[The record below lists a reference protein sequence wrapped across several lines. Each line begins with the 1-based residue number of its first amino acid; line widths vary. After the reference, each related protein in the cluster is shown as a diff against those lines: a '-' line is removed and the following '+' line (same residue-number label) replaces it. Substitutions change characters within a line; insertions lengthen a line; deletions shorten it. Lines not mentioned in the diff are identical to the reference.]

1 MTQTLPAPAT
11 TPLNADWRL
20 ALGTLAALLALL
32 GLTFWGTF
40 SSIVAIWIRSE
51 TFAHGFLVVPMV
63 AYLAWIKRRSLLMMR
78 PHPTPLAALLLLLL
92 SMIWL
97 VAHVGDVIGVQQFAV
112 VAMIPVLVWVVLG
125 VQALRILAFPLGFL
139 FFAVPFGDFLVP
151 VLQDVTAHFAV
162 KGLQLSGI
170 PVYLEGRFFYIP
182 SGSFEVAQGCSGIR
196 YLIASV
202 ALGVLYA
209 YLTYYTLWRRL
220 VFIALATVVPIIA
233 NGMRAY
239 GIVMLADLSDYKL
252 AVGVDHLIYGWLF
265 FGVVMLLLF
274 WLGSLFRESVEAV
287 PPESPVV
294 AGEQRRPLS
303 LKDLLP
309 LMPVLL
315 LMPSGPLVSAWLDG
329 AMTAAPAVKLR
340 LPAGVAGWEGPFPAQ
355 RPLGTTYYGAYSQ
368 ALGEYRR
375 DGHTVQLFAANY
387 TRQQQ
392 GAELINTQNTLYDFT
407 TWRRAS
413 EQQTDIALDGDQQWP
428 LHATRLISSASNRLV
443 WQWYMVDDQITAQP
457 MMVKLYE
464 LQMRLSGV
472 NPISSTVILTADYD
486 VDVSNAQES
495 LRGFMVAMLPAIRNM
510 VDAVP

>member
-1 MTQTLPAPAT
+1 MTQTLPASAT
-11 TPLNADWRL
+11 PPLSAEWRL
-20 ALGTLAALLALL
+20 ALGTLAALLAVL
-32 GLTFWGTF
+32 GLTFWHTF
-40 SSIVAIWIRSE
+40 ASIVAIWIRSE
-51 TFAHGFLVVPMV
+51 TFAHGFLIVPMV
-63 AYLAWIKRRSLLMMR
+63 IYLAWSKRRVLMMLQPR
-78 PHPTPLAALLLLLL
+78 PTPLAALVLLLL
-92 SMIWL
+92 SIIWL

-125 VQALRILAFPLGFL
+125 IQVVRILAFPLGFL

-202 ALGVLYA
+202 VLGVLYA
-209 YLTYYTLWRRL
+209 YLMYHTLWRRL
-220 VFIALATVVPIIA
+220 AFIILATVVPIIA
-233 NGMRAY
+233 NGIRAY

-274 WLGSLFRESVEAV
+274 WLGSLFREPVEAV
-287 PPESPVV
+287 PDEPPFI

-315 LMPSGPLVSAWLDG
+315 LMTSGPLISAWLDKT
-329 AMTAAPAVKLR
+329 MVTAPSVNLR
-340 LPAGVAGWEGPFPAQ
+340 LPAGVAGWEGPFPVQ
-355 RPLGTTYYGAYSQ
+355 QPLGTTYYGAYSQ
-368 ALGEYRR
+368 AMGEYRR

-392 GAELINTQNTLYDFT
+392 GAELINTKNSLYDFM

-413 EQQTDIALDGDQQWP
+413 ERQTDITLAGDQQWP
-428 LHATRLISSASNRLV
+428 LHATQLISSTNSRLV
-443 WQWYMVDDQITAQP
+443 WQWYMVNDRVTAQP

-472 NPISSTVILTADYD
+472 SPISSTVILAADYD

-495 LRGFMVAMLPAIRNM
+495 LHEFMAAMFPAIKNM
-510 VDAVP
+510 LDAVP